1 MMPMQRLY
9 RKISFMQALVTNI
22 GSSATLDSIACSASV
37 APWTIRTSLSS
48 QAYEYLRNC
57 GSVHAEN
64 TIAATTCSRHE
75 IDSILRGNNAELKEY
90 LAYNPNITQDDAL
103 NLGQYA
109 VTHLDSRLSVA
120 LLQGRDDLGTL
131 IEKNSGL
138 LEFRYADELSAS
150 HTMLARYMVL
160 CSASEFELLYNYLNK
175 NLNYKD
181 WVHICDSAILL
192 SRMLPLPT
200 EKYTMLIRCTSLE
213 NIPSQ
218 TWLLSGAYLDFTN
231 HIETLESDDAIDA
244 YFSNLSRVAQR
255 EILKKIVNNPRVSY
269 KETVTLMHLHAMPGA
284 ADIFPMS
291 ESGELWMAKRCST
304 HITSYEQYMTF
315 STLLSEWGGTIGD
328 LLRASQTL

>member
-1 MMPMQRLY
+1 MRRVY
-9 RKISFMQALVTNI
+9 RKLSFVQAIVTNI

-37 APWTIRTSLSS
+37 APWAIRASLSPR
-48 QAYEYLRNC
+48 AHKYLRNC

-64 TIAATTCSRHE
+64 TIATTTCSRRE
-75 IDSILRGNNAELKEY
+75 IDGILRGSNAELKEY
-90 LAYNPNITQDDAL
+90 LAYNPNVTQDDARNLARQASACL
-103 NLGQYA
+103 NNQL
-109 VTHLDSRLSVA
+109 RLS
-120 LLQGRDDLGTL
+120 LLQGRDDLGAL
-131 IEKNSGL
+131 ITGQPNL
-138 LEFRYADELSAS
+138 LEFRDADELSAA

-160 CSASEFELLYNYLNK
+160 CSASEFELLYNYFNK

-192 SRMLPLPT
+192 SRTLPLST
-200 EKYTMLIRCTSLE
+200 EKYTMLLRCSSLE

-218 TWLLSGAYLDFTN
+218 TWLLKGDYLDFVN
-231 HIETLESDDAIDA
+231 HIETLESDDAIDT
-244 YFSNLSRVAQR
+244 YFSDLSRVTQR

-269 KETVTLMHLHAMPGA
+269 KETVTLMHLHAMAG

-291 ESGELWMAKRCST
+291 ESGELWMAKRCSE

-315 STLLSEWGGTIGD
+315 STLLSEWGGTIGE